1 VEIVRKES
9 LAPAGTGPFFLL
21 APVVSFA
28 CFLTVPLLA
37 LDEVAWAA
45 VSLLAK
51 AVLVGV
57 AVAVIDTSFAKLR
70 LFKITELVAASFLLA
85 VLAVF
90 TLLLGGG

>member
-1 VEIVRKES
+1 MGG
-9 LAPAGTGPFFLL
+9 LASTA
-21 APVVSFA
+21 
-28 CFLTVPLLA
+28 A

-57 AVAVIDTSFAKLR
+57 A
-70 LFKITELVAASFLLA
+70 SFLLA

-90 TLLLGGG
+90 TLPLGGG